1 MIDFR
6 CRPAHIWEEEL
17 KGSSEGE
24 TWMSVNATCAYGNCE
39 LDKKQD
45 KIKCK
50 KRQDVDVMDIV
61 HSVWSYL
68 QPHRF
73 STFAKNNIV
82 GAVMIFSA
90 IFWVIYYL
98 PLPRSHPNPI
108 LRKAFSAEKYLGT
121 IINCRNCSAKSPILP
136 ILIPGKYL
144 WETFTFH

>member
-17 KGSSEGE
+17 KGSTEGE
-24 TWMSVNATCAYGNCE
+24 TWLSVNATCAYGNCE

-45 KIKCK
+45 KVKCK

-68 QPHRF
+68 QPSRF

-90 IFWVIYYL
+90 IFWVIQNMQTPKPFL
-98 PLPRSHPNPI
+98 GVG
-108 LRKAFSAEKYLGT
+108 FSAEKCVGT
-121 IINCRNCSAKSPILP
+121 IMIYRKCSPNSPFLK
-136 ILIPGKYL
+136 ILIPKNTFGKHSL
-144 WETFTFH
+144 SIN

>member
-17 KGSSEGE
+17 KGSTEGE
-24 TWMSVNATCAYGNCE
+24 TWLSVNATCAYGNCE

-45 KIKCK
+45 KVKCK

-90 IFWVIYYL
+90 IFWVSSQTKHHENISYL
-98 PLPRSHPNPI
+98 EIH
-108 LRKAFSAEKYLGT
+108 
-121 IINCRNCSAKSPILP
+121 CD
-136 ILIPGKYL
+136 
-144 WETFTFH
+144 TFIH

>member
-17 KGSSEGE
+17 KGSTEGE
-24 TWMSVNATCAYGNCE
+24 TWLSVNATCAYGNCE

-45 KIKCK
+45 KVKCK

-68 QPHRF
+68 QPSRF

-90 IFWVIYYL
+90 IFWVIYNMQ
-98 PLPRSHPNPI
+98 NP
-108 LRKAFSAEKYLGT
+108 KGYSKGG
-121 IINCRNCSAKSPILP
+121 
-136 ILIPGKYL
+136 IPG
-144 WETFTFH
+144 